1 MKCKYCGEEFE
12 PNTRG
17 RKKAYCNKA
26 ECIKKARNEAN
37 RKWYSSKMKTLKGTK
52 NRIIEQKEE
61 KKVVY
66 SSTDKIDNN
75 LKQQNISDIVQI
87 ARDLGTIRF
96 QLIQM
101 LQKENEKISNYDKA
115 DQDFLH
121 KIENLEELTDEEA
134 IALVVEEKKSRE
146 NRRSNKNRQYLIK
159 GLLDGIIIKNPSQFI
174 IRAVQRSKDYTY
186 IPKVMEEL
194 KQDESLYDKKIS

>member
-75 LKQQNISDIVQI
+75 LKQQDISDIVQI